1 MKRLS
6 IPILALALLAGCIEN
21 DIPYPVVECSVKSI
35 EAKGLSGDPVIDAAA
50 RKVTLP
56 LEETTDIEAVEITA
70 CTITDEASV
79 SQAIVGCHNL
89 TTPLY
94 VTLSIYQDYPWTIEA
109 QQTIPRIFTVE
120 GQVGAT
126 EWNLTNR
133 TAKVYVG
140 FEDFSQ
146 VRVTAL
152 KLGPRDITTM
162 TYIDGAVL
170 DETNLDLLNF
180 ANADPHITVICHGHS
195 NDWHLSVE
203 YTDVKV
209 MFAGISPWTHS
220 AWLRADGLS
229 GTKLGFRY
237 REAGAE
243 EWIDVPEENVEVD
256 GGSFAAQVRGLRPE
270 TAYEAVAYSN
280 DDLSAVETFTTEA
293 ALPLPNGG
301 FEEWSQPGKI
311 IYPYA
316 AGAQPFWDSGNKGSS
331 TVNKTICEGVPLPR
345 PGSPG
350 ITAAYLESTF
360 ASMAGIG
367 KFAAGN
373 IFVGEYAD
381 TEGTN
386 GVLNFGRKFA
396 THPLALRGWVKYSQ
410 GTIDKIGSVPAG
422 SDLKAGDMDEGTIY
436 IALGT
441 WTPEEYNGTED
452 SPIQIRTKDVKTF
465 FNKNGKDVVG
475 YGELALTETTS
486 DWHEF
491 TIEIEW
497 RDTERVPTH
506 MMIVCSASKYGDYF
520 TGSTQSR
527 MWLDDFELIYDYADL

>member
-1 MKRLS
+1 MKRLWFC
-6 IPILALALLAGCIEN
+6 ILTLASAGCIEN
-21 DIPYPVVECSVKSI
+21 DVPYPVVECSVKSI
-35 EAKGLSGDPVIDAAA
+35 AAEGLAGDPIIDPAA

-109 QQTIPRIFTVE
+109 QQDIPRVFTVE

-126 EWNLTNR
+126 EWNLANR

-140 FEDFSQ
+140 FEDLSQ

-152 KLGPRDITTM
+152 KLGPRDITKM
-162 TYIDGAVL
+162 TYIDGAEL
-170 DETNLDLLNF
+170 DETNLGQLNF
-180 ANADPHITVICHGHS
+180 SNADPRITVIYHGRS
-195 NDWHLSVE
+195 EDWHLSVE

-209 MFAGISPWTHS
+209 MFASISPWTHS

-243 EWIDVPEENVEVD
+243 EWIEVPEESVAVD
-256 GGSFAAQVRGLRPE
+256 GGSFVAQVRGLRPE

-293 ALPLPNGG
+293 ALPLPNSG
-301 FEEWSQPGKI
+301 FEEWSKSSSI
-311 IYPYA
+311 VYPYA
-316 AGAQPFWDSGNKGSS
+316 EGAQPFWDSGNKGSS
-331 TVNKTICEGVPLPR
+331 TVKKTICEGVPLPR

-360 ASMAGIG
+360 ASVAGIG

-373 IFVGEYAD
+373 IFVGEYAA

-386 GVLNFGRKFA
+386 GVINFGRKFA

-410 GTIDKIGSVPAG
+410 GAIDKIGSVPAG
-422 SDLKAGDMDEGTIY
+422 SDLKVGDMDEGTIY

-441 WTPEEYNGTED
+441 WTPEEYNGTEE

-486 DWHEF
+486 DWREF

-527 MWLDDFELIYDYADL
+527 MWLDDFELIYDHADL